1 MKKLL
6 GIVVLGLLLSGNA
19 YAAKSWLKEN
29 NWHKNKYW
37 KTCKEYIPP
46 TTYNQQETW
55 NSVLHQCLKN
65 MEKFGKWRGLNDNP
79 VAIKENKTKP
89 EKIKIIKEIKKNELV
104 IGAKKTCIELG
115 FKEGSE
121 KLADCALKL
130 MTMNSLES
138 ETETNVLSSSSSAQ
152 DKQYTFTGDATF
164 GNNKQSKKQSKK
176 VAKYMGYPD
185 ESLCIGY
192 INNYG
197 IMFKKSRQAARAE
210 AIRLRGL
217 DCSQYRDAAYYDKQR
232 RKSVIAD
239 ATKEALEKNADAKSE
254 AADRAAKNRS
264 NNVNCTSRKSG
275 SYVRTTCY

>member
-1 MKKLL
+1 M
-6 GIVVLGLLLSGNA
+6 VLGFLILTYS
-19 YAAKSWLKEN
+19 AKAKDLDWTGKRALN
-29 NWHKNKYW
+29 YV
-37 KTCKEYIPP
+37 
-46 TTYNQQETW
+46 ETM
-55 NSVLHQCLKN
+55 CLA
-65 MEKFGKWRGLNDNP
+65 LD
-79 VAIKENKTKP
+79 IKP
-89 EKIKIIKEIKKNELV
+89 DKIKNSPSYKCKNQYSAIAFEYEKQYNKGNSEMHSGDYLV
-104 IGAKKTCIELG
+104 IDLQKIEKKKTSKKKKIDTVNLAKKTCIDLG
-115 FKEGSE
+115 FQEGTE

-138 ETETNVLSSSSSAQ
+138 ETQTNVVSSSTSSQ

-232 RKSVIAD
+232 RKTVIAD